1 MAYET
6 VLYDVADRVATIT
19 LNRPEKLNA
28 VNGVLVRE
36 LMAALEAADADD
48 GVRAVIVTG
57 AGRAFCA
64 GADLSRGEDSFKA
77 PGSDPEEPG
86 GKVDLGDKAYQE
98 LGGHLAMVL
107 YNLKKPVIAAINGAA
122 AGVGCSLALMGD
134 IIVAGE
140 SAYFLQAFRRIG
152 LVPDGGSTYLLPRL
166 IGKARALEMALL
178 GEKIPAKTALDWGL
192 VNRVVPDDQLMT
204 TAHEIARSLAD
215 GPWALGSIRK
225 LIWDSLDNDWLQQL
239 HAERVAQKTAGRTA
253 DFREGVMAFLQ
264 KRVAV
269 FTRK

>member
-1 MAYET
+1 MWRTPQVSDFLLSAGGQIRDCNSFAPWQFLVE
-6 VLYDVADRVATIT
+6 ACNAPEDRPVSDFEVSPLWAHSPSSPARTIIVSDSCLT
-19 LNRPEKLNA
+19 TYN
-28 VNGVLVRE
+28 
-36 LMAALEAADADD
+36 DADD
-48 GVRAVIVTG
+48 
-57 AGRAFCA
+57 
-64 GADLSRGEDSFKA
+64 E
-77 PGSDPEEPG
+77 
-86 GKVDLGDKAYQE
+86 
-98 LGGHLAMVL
+98 
-107 YNLKKPVIAAINGAA
+107 IN
-122 AGVGCSLALMGD
+122 
-134 IIVAGE
+134 
-140 SAYFLQAFRRIG
+140 
-152 LVPDGGSTYLLPRL
+152 LVP
-166 IGKARALEMALL
+166 KAKGVPAVKDDFVRVLRTELTL
-178 GEKIPAKTALDWGL
+178 GTNL